1 MKVLFH
7 PIFIQKVSMFALAS
21 QEIFFP
27 SFKTMNNQFMSMI
40 VTLVAGLDEWSRGFR
55 TINVSKRADLSHH
68 LPKLKTERN
77 PKVPN
82 IKQIQNYFN
91 VFTKAFFP
99 IYMYHDIR
107 YLF

>member
-1 MKVLFH
+1 
-7 PIFIQKVSMFALAS
+7 MFALAS
-21 QEIFFP
+21 QDIFFP
-27 SFKTMNNQFMSMI
+27 SFKTMNNQFVSMI
-40 VTLVAGLDEWSRGFR
+40 VTLVAGLDEWSRGFG

-82 IKQIQNYFN
+82 IKQIQNYKY
-91 VFTKAFFP
+91 TTCLPKLFFP